1 MPCNDFTLPR
11 AGGSETSAS
20 EFPGRVFGSE
30 RERRRHA
37 PTPTHEATHTTTPFH
52 PPKNPPPPPPPP
64 PRGGVGRNLAL
75 AFFRGGSSDRSAK
88 DAATTLPEGS
98 CLAFDPPARGRVKS
112 VTGRQ
117 VET

>member
-20 EFPGRVFGSE
+20 EFPG
-30 RERRRHA
+30 
-37 PTPTHEATHTTTPFH
+37 
-52 PPKNPPPPPPPP
+52 
-64 PRGGVGRNLAL
+64 GGVGGGRGSPRPPGPPPAGGGR
-75 AFFRGGSSDRSAK
+75 ATPPPARAGGGSSDRSAK